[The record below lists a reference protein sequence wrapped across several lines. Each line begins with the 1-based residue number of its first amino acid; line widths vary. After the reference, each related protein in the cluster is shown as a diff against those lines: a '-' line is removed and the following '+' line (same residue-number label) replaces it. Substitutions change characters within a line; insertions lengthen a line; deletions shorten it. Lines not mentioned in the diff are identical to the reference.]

1 MNIEQLK
8 YPIGTFQNP
17 SETTSEQL
25 EIWTKDIAEL
35 PSKIKNITNNLAEEA
50 LSWQYRPEGWTI
62 KQVIHHLADSHMN
75 SIIRFKLALTEKL
88 PSIKPYHE
96 NLWAELAD
104 GIDDNISY
112 SIQLLEGLHYR
123 WTKLL
128 KSLTE
133 EQLTRQFIHPE
144 HGKKFTLWET
154 IANYAWHCQHH
165 LAHIKQAIQYQG
177 KFDLS

>member
-75 SIIRFKLALTEKL
+75 SII
-88 PSIKPYHE
+88 
-96 NLWAELAD
+96 N
-104 GIDDNISY
+104 
-112 SIQLLEGLHYR
+112 
-123 WTKLL
+123 
-128 KSLTE
+128 
-133 EQLTRQFIHPE
+133 
-144 HGKKFTLWET
+144 
-154 IANYAWHCQHH
+154 
-165 LAHIKQAIQYQG
+165 
-177 KFDLS
+177 

>member
-35 PSKIKNITNNLAEEA
+35 PSKIKNIANNLAEEA

-75 SIIRFKLALTEKL
+75 SIIRFKIALTEDD
-88 PSIKPYHE
+88 PSIRGYDE
-96 NLWAELAD
+96 TAWAEL
-104 GIDDNISY
+104 DDY
-112 SIQLLEGLHYR
+112 SCDIQQSLILLEGLHHR
-123 WTKLL
+123 WIKLIDNFTEDDL
-128 KSLTE
+128 KKT
-133 EQLTRQFIHPE
+133 FYHPE
-144 HGKKFTLWET
+144 RQQKFTLKT
-154 IANYAWHCQHH
+154 AIGMYAWHSNHH
-165 LAHIKQAIQYQG
+165 LAHIEQAIKFKG
-177 KFDLS
+177 KFE